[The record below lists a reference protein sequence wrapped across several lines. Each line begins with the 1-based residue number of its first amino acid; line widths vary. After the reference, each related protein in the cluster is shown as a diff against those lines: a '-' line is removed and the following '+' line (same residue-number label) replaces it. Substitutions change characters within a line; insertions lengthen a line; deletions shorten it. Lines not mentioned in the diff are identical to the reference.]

1 MARPLAR
8 FRQRF
13 GIAGRKVAVRTELAW
28 YWRWLAILV
37 VLAAFVAFSAWM
49 YDMGRRFAGFDER
62 ELQQRVSELERQN
75 GRVQNELRNTREKLE
90 TLRADTDSSDS
101 RLAIERTAQK
111 KLAEQIKLLERENA
125 RLREELATFESLLAS
140 EARDSKSL
148 SIHRFTVQPD
158 VLPGE
163 YRYRLLLL
171 TGTGRREQ
179 QFQGRLELVVS
190 LTEGGKDAMM
200 LIPEAK
206 GDAAAAFRL
215 SFKYFHRVE
224 GSYRVSPKAKV
235 KGVQVRIYEG
245 KTAQVRATASATIE

>member
-1 MARPLAR
+1 MIRRLAR

-28 YWRWLAILV
+28 YWRWLGILV
-37 VLAAFVAFSAWM
+37 ILAAAFALAAWM
-49 YDMGRRFAGFDER
+49 YETGRRFAGFDQR
-62 ELQQRVSELERQN
+62 ELQQQIRELERQN
-75 GRVQNELRNTREKLE
+75 GRVRDELKGTREELE
-90 TLRADTDSSDS
+90 SLRAATAASES
-101 RLAIERTAQK
+101 RLAIERSAQH
-111 KLAEQIKLLERENA
+111 KLAQQIKLLERENA

-140 EARDSKSL
+140 EARVSKPL
-148 SIHRFTVQPD
+148 SIHRLTVQPD

-200 LIPEAK
+200 VIPEAT
-206 GDAAAAFRL
+206 GDAAPAFRL

-224 GSYRVSPKAKV
+224 GSFRVSPKAKV
-235 KGVQVRIYEG
+235 KGVQVRVYEG
-245 KTAQVRATASATIE
+245 KAAQARATADATIE

>member
-1 MARPLAR
+1 MVRRLAR

-28 YWRWLAILV
+28 YWRWLGILV
-37 VLAAFVAFSAWM
+37 ILAAAFALSAWM
-49 YDMGRRFAGFDER
+49 YETGRRFAGFDAR
-62 ELQQRVSELERQN
+62 ELQHQVSELERQN
-75 GRVQNELRNTREKLE
+75 SRVQNELQSTREELE
-90 TLRADTDSSDS
+90 KIRADDAASDS
-101 RLAIERTAQK
+101 RLAIERTAQR
-111 KLAEQIKLLERENA
+111 KLAEQIKQLERENA

-140 EARDSKSL
+140 EARESKPL
-148 SIHRFTVQPD
+148 SIYRFTVQPD

-200 LIPEAK
+200 VIPEGNGEAVK
-206 GDAAAAFRL
+206 AFRL
-215 SFKYFHRVE
+215 SFKYFHRAE
-224 GSYRVSPKAKV
+224 GSFRVNPKAKV
-235 KGVQVRIYEG
+235 KGVQARIFEG
-245 KTAQVRATASATIE
+245 KATQARATASATIE

>member
-1 MARPLAR
+1 MARRLAR

-13 GIAGRKVAVRTELAW
+13 GIAARKVAVRTELAW
-28 YWRWLAILV
+28 YWRWTGILLVFV
-37 VLAAFVAFSAWM
+37 VAALLSAWM
-49 YDMGRRFAGFDER
+49 YDMCRRFAGFDQR
-62 ELQQRVSELERQN
+62 ELQQRASDLERQN
-75 GRVQNELRNTREKLE
+75 GRVRDQLQNTRDELEKL
-90 TLRADTDSSDS
+90 RAVDAASDS
-101 RLAIERTAQK
+101 RLAIERAAQK

-140 EARDSKSL
+140 EARETQPL

-190 LTEGGKDAMM
+190 LNEGGRDVMM
-200 LIPEAK
+200 VIPDGK
-206 GDAAAAFRL
+206 GDSASAFRL

-224 GSYRVSPKAKV
+224 GTYRVSPKARLKS
-235 KGVQVRIYEG
+235 VQVRIYEG
-245 KTAQVRATASATIE
+245 KSAQARATATARIE